1 MKRKTKKYVT
11 SKTGKSCPRA
21 SNNGIRTNRIK
32 PIWADGLV
40 TCNSPNKT
48 GNVNVAKQMK
58 VFGFPKAT
66 NTYTAPLSATILRAG
81 LQSGAAYYR
90 GKPCPIQIIFMKMH
104 INYFKKDN
112 LVSVHEWCHWQS
124 LKLFNITL
132 TKEKK
137 KKGNCLG
144 SRNLPHP
151 KCSLRSLLFTR

>member
-81 LQSGAAYYR
+81 LQSGAACYR

-124 LKLFNITL
+124 LELFNITL

-137 KKGNCLG
+137 KNCLG
-144 SRNLPHP
+144 SCNLPHP
-151 KCSLRSLLFTR
+151 KCPLRSLLFTR